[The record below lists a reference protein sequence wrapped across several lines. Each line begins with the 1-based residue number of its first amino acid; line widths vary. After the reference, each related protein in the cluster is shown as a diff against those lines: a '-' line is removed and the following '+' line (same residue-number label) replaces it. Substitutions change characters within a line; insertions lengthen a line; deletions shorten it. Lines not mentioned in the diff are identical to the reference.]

1 MSNYYSDRLNAN
13 NLKRCYE
20 IAPPRV
26 KQFLEAEINHVLSK
40 IHPTDKI
47 LDLGCGYGRVAI
59 RLVEKAKQV
68 TGIDISKENIQLARE
83 LFKKNSKLRF
93 YEMDA
98 ISLTFPDDFFDI
110 TLCVQNG
117 ISAFKVNPEQLIR
130 EAIRVTK
137 AGGTLLFSSY
147 SEKFWEERLKW
158 FQLQAEQGLIGEIDY
173 DLTKNGVI
181 VCKDGFRAITYSGQR
196 FLELVSLFKVEASI
210 SEIDNSSVF
219 CEMKKPVE

>member
-40 IHPTDKI
+40 IRPGDEI

-59 RLVEKAKQV
+59 RLAEKAKQV
-68 TGIDISKENIQLARE
+68 TGIDISKENIRLARE
-83 LFKKNSKLRF
+83 LFKKNSRLRF

-98 ISLTFPDDFFDI
+98 ITLTFPDDIFDI

-117 ISAFKVNPEQLIR
+117 ISAFKVNPEQLVK
-130 EAIRVTK
+130 EALRVTK

-210 SEIDNSSVF
+210 YEIDNSSVF
-219 CEMKKPVE
+219 CEMKKPRE

>member
-40 IHPTDKI
+40 IRPGDEI

-59 RLVEKAKQV
+59 RLAEKAKQV
-68 TGIDISKENIQLARE
+68 TGIDISKENIRLARE
-83 LFKKNSKLRF
+83 LFKKNSRLRF

-98 ISLTFPDDFFDI
+98 ITLTFPDDIFDI

-117 ISAFKVNPEQLIR
+117 ISAFKVNPEQLVK
-130 EAIRVTK
+130 EALRVTK

-181 VCKDGFRAITYSGQR
+181 VCKDGFRAITYSGQQ

-210 SEIDNSSVF
+210 YEIDNSSVF
-219 CEMKKPVE
+219 CEMKKPRE